1 MDAFVLFVG
10 GRGPWGIQP
19 SLPSPPP
26 PALTLQFCL
35 QGSVVANAMNRIV
48 SNRLFPGVA
57 YPEKLESYTHR
68 TTPPGGATLAADLR
82 GTW

>member
-1 MDAFVLFVG
+1 
-10 GRGPWGIQP
+10 
-19 SLPSPPP
+19 
-26 PALTLQFCL
+26 
-35 QGSVVANAMNRIV
+35 MNRIV